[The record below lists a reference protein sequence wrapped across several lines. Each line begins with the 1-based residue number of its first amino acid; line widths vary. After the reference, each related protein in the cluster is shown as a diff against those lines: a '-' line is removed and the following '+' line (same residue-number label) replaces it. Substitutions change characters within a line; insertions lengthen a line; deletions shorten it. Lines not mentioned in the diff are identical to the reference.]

1 MTTSFVTVPAQSLLD
16 RIQCRKSKIGII
28 GLGYVGLP
36 LALLFAEEGFPVL
49 GFDID
54 KKKVQTLDE
63 GESYIYRVPK
73 TEIQL
78 ARSRGF
84 KATGDYALASE
95 MDAVVI
101 CVPTPLDEHR
111 QPDLSYVR
119 STVESIAPYLRPG
132 NS

>member
-1 MTTSFVTVPAQSLLD
+1 MTTSLLAVPAQSFVD
-16 RIQCRKSKIGII
+16 RIQSRKAKIGII

-54 KKKVQTLDE
+54 SQKVEALVN

-73 TEIQL
+73 TKIQL
-78 ARSRGF
+78 AQRRGF
-84 KATGDYALASE
+84 NATSDYALASG
-95 MDAVVI
+95 MDAIVI

-119 STVESIAPYLRPG
+119 STVESIAPH
-132 NS
+132 